1 MVERERFKYIGR
13 IFTNMSVLEG
23 IYAEDY
29 LYEFVNEN
37 KGLSIYEIAK
47 KLNWSTGKVH
57 AIVKKLESIGLIRTE
72 ITVENNR
79 VKRRVY
85 PVSWE
90 SLLPEDVK

>member
-1 MVERERFKYIGR
+1 MGSSRTDHVGRFYGVV
-13 IFTNMSVLEG
+13 SVLEG

>member
-1 MVERERFKYIGR
+1 MGSSRTDHVERFYGVI
-13 IFTNMSVLEG
+13 SVLEG